1 MNPGLALEFVVLAAI
16 WGGSFLFMRAGAA
29 EFGAW
34 ATAGL
39 RVGLASA
46 FLLPLLVARGQWPA
60 MQKKMGHIFFVGLLN
75 SGLPFALYAYALLS
89 ISTGLSSILNATVPL
104 FGALVAWLWLK
115 EQPGLSRGLGLGV
128 GFVGAALLSWEK
140 ASFHAG
146 GTGWAVLACL
156 GATLCYGIA
165 ASYAKKFLT
174 GVPPLAIATGSQIGA
189 TLGLSIPMVLSW
201 PAQTP
206 SVRAWLAVLAVA
218 LLCTAVAYILFF
230 RLIEKAGPSKT
241 LTVTFLIPVF
251 GLLYGSTLLGE
262 EITANMLGGG
272 LVVLCGV
279 ALATGWVSWP
289 LAKASNRPNAPS

>member
-1 MNPGLALEFVVLAAI
+1 MSPGLITEFVMLAAI

-29 EFGAW
+29 EFGVW

-39 RVGLASA
+39 RVGLASV
-46 FLLPLLVARGQWPA
+46 FLLPLLLMRGQWPA
-60 MQKKMGHIFFVGLLN
+60 LKRKMGSVFFVGLLN
-75 SGLPFALYAYALLS
+75 SGLPFAFYAYALLS

-115 EQPGLSRGLGLGV
+115 ERPGFSRGVGLGV

-140 ASFHAG
+140 ASFHTG

-156 GATLCYGIA
+156 GATLCYGVA
-165 ASYAKKFLT
+165 ASYTKKYLT
-174 GVPPLAIATGSQIGA
+174 GVPPLAIATGSQMGA
-189 TLGLSIPMVLSW
+189 TLGLSIPMMLSW

-206 SVRAWLAVLAVA
+206 SAQAWMAVLAVA
-218 LLCTAVAYILFF
+218 FLCTAVAYILFF

-251 GLLYGSTLLGE
+251 GLLYGATLLGE
-262 EITANMLGGG
+262 QITPHMLGGG

-289 LAKASNRPNAPS
+289 LRSKPTRG

>member
-1 MNPGLALEFVVLAAI
+1 MSPGLIAEFVMLAAI

-29 EFGAW
+29 EFGVW

-39 RVGLASA
+39 RVGLASV
-46 FLLPLLVARGQWPA
+46 FLLPLLLMRGQWPA
-60 MQKKMGHIFFVGLLN
+60 LKRKMGSVFFVGLLN
-75 SGLPFALYAYALLS
+75 SGLPFAFYAYALLS

-115 EQPGLSRGLGLGV
+115 ERPGFSRGVGLGV

-140 ASFHAG
+140 ASFHTG

-156 GATLCYGIA
+156 GATLCYGVA
-165 ASYAKKFLT
+165 ASYTKKYLT
-174 GVPPLAIATGSQIGA
+174 GVPPLAIATGSQMGA
-189 TLGLSIPMVLSW
+189 TLGLSIPMMLSW

-206 SVRAWLAVLAVA
+206 SAQAWMAVLAVA
-218 LLCTAVAYILFF
+218 FLCTAVAYILFF

-251 GLLYGSTLLGE
+251 GLLYGATLLDE
-262 EITANMLGGG
+262 QITPHMLGGG

-289 LAKASNRPNAPS
+289 LRSKPTRG

>member
-1 MNPGLALEFVVLAAI
+1 MNPGLVFEFVLLAAI
-16 WGGSFLFMRAGAA
+16 WGGSFLFTRAGAA
-29 EFGAW
+29 EFGPW

-60 MQKKMGHIFFVGLLN
+60 LRHKMGPIFFVGLLN

-115 EQPGLSRGLGLGV
+115 ERPGLSRGLGLGV

-140 ASFHAG
+140 ASFHTG

-165 ASYAKKFLT
+165 ASYTRKYLT

-189 TLGLSIPMVLSW
+189 TLGLSLPMIWYW
-201 PAQTP
+201 PTTAP
-206 SVRAWLAVLAVA
+206 STQAWGAILVVS

-251 GLLYGSTLLGE
+251 GLLYGSVLLGE
-262 EITANMLGGG
+262 TITSSMLGGG
-272 LVVLCGV
+272 VVILCGV

-289 LAKASNRPNAPS
+289 FGGPKANRS

>member
-1 MNPGLALEFVVLAAI
+1 MSPGLIAEFVMLAAI

-29 EFGAW
+29 EFGVW

-39 RVGLASA
+39 RVGLASV
-46 FLLPLLVARGQWPA
+46 FLLPLLLMRGQWPA
-60 MQKKMGHIFFVGLLN
+60 LKRKMGSVFFVGLLN
-75 SGLPFALYAYALLS
+75 SGLPFAFYAYALLS

-115 EQPGLSRGLGLGV
+115 ERPGFSRGVGLGV

-140 ASFHAG
+140 ASFHTG

-156 GATLCYGIA
+156 GATLCYGVA
-165 ASYAKKFLT
+165 ASYTKKYLT
-174 GVPPLAIATGSQIGA
+174 GVPPLAIATGSQMGA
-189 TLGLSIPMVLSW
+189 TLGLSIPMMLSW

-206 SVRAWLAVLAVA
+206 SAQAWMAVLAVA
-218 LLCTAVAYILFF
+218 FLCTAVAYILFF

-251 GLLYGSTLLGE
+251 GLLYGATLLGE
-262 EITANMLGGG
+262 QITPHMLGGG

-289 LAKASNRPNAPS
+289 LRSKPTRG

>member
-1 MNPGLALEFVVLAAI
+1 MSPGLIAEFVMLAAI

-29 EFGAW
+29 EFGVW

-39 RVGLASA
+39 RVGLASV
-46 FLLPLLVARGQWPA
+46 FLLPLLLMRGQWPA
-60 MQKKMGHIFFVGLLN
+60 LKRKMGSVFFVGLLN
-75 SGLPFALYAYALLS
+75 SGLPFAFYAYALLS

-115 EQPGLSRGLGLGV
+115 ERPGFSRGVGLGV

-140 ASFHAG
+140 ASFHTG

-156 GATLCYGIA
+156 GATLCYGVA
-165 ASYAKKFLT
+165 ASYTKKYLT
-174 GVPPLAIATGSQIGA
+174 GVPPLAIATGSQMGA
-189 TLGLSIPMVLSW
+189 TLGLSIPMMLSW

-206 SVRAWLAVLAVA
+206 STQAWMAVLAVA
-218 LLCTAVAYILFF
+218 FLCTAVAYILFF

-251 GLLYGSTLLGE
+251 GLLYGATLLGE
-262 EITANMLGGG
+262 QITPHMLGGG

-289 LAKASNRPNAPS
+289 LRSKPTRG